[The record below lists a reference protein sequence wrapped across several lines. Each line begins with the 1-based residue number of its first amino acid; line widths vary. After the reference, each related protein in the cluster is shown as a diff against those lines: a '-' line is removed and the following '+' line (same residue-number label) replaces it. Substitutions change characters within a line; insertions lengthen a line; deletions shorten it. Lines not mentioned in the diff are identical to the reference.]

1 MSSVVTDFK
10 QSHGYFITT
19 GTGCVGYYQ
28 SAAGSGA
35 GGSFVQP
42 VMTPLTASQLLS
54 TQLALAVT
62 ILRDMGKTVLV
73 GGIANSAGSG
83 STAGTTGVPTRVFR
97 KVQLLN
103 TSRQVASTAG
113 AANVANG
120 VDGSSAE
127 NATNG
132 NMYFTFYVELP
143 TLGRSG
149 HTSNTVAQPLA
160 YVNSLPGLYV

>member
-1 MSSVVTDFK
+1 MTSVVSDFK

-28 SAAGSGA
+28 SAAASGS
-35 GGSFVQP
+35 GGSFVGP
-42 VMTPLTASQLLS
+42 TMTPLTSSTLLS
-54 TQLALAVT
+54 TQLALAGT

-73 GGIANSAGSG
+73 GGIGAAAAATTS
-83 STAGTTGVPTRVFR
+83 AGTTGVPTRVFR

-103 TSRQVASTAG
+103 TARNVASVLG

-132 NMYFTFYVELP
+132 NMFFTFYVELP

-149 HTSNTVAQPLA
+149 HTGNTVAQPLA